1 MSQTDENRTDAQQ
14 SAAHVKATREDWLN
28 AALDTLISDGVE
40 QVKVLTLS
48 AKLEV
53 SRSSFYWYFK
63 SREDL
68 LDALLSVWR
77 DQNTRAIVEK
87 SRSQADTIVQAV
99 VDLGQCW
106 FDNSLFDP
114 RLDFAI
120 REWARRSG
128 RVRRI
133 LDREDDKRIDAI
145 RAMFARYGYAETEAF
160 IRARVMYFTQIG
172 YYALE
177 LNETDEERLALFEP
191 YLLAYTGQAPTEA
204 DRAHIAHVFSKK

>member
-1 MSQTDENRTDAQQ
+1 MSEMDQDSQNSGT
-14 SAAHVKATREDWLN
+14 HIKATREDWLN

-48 AKLEV
+48 TKLEV

-68 LDALLSVWR
+68 LDALLTVWR
-77 DQNTRAIVEK
+77 AQNTRAIVEK
-87 SRSQADTIVQAV
+87 SQSPADTITQAV
-99 VDLGQCW
+99 IDLGECW
-106 FDNSLFDP
+106 FDKTLFDP

-133 LDREDDKRIDAI
+133 LDREDDARIG
-145 RAMFARYGYAETEAF
+145 AMRDMFLRYGFEATDALV
-160 IRARVMYFTQIG
+160 RARVMYFTQIG

-177 LNETDEERLALFEP
+177 LDESDQERVALMEP
-191 YLLAYTGQAPTEA
+191 YLQAFTGLKPSAA
-204 DRAHIAHVFSKK
+204 DRRRIKDLLRVRTD